1 MVVRRMVLLGLG
13 IGLGLVVS
21 TGAWAQAVLQSVTV
35 RVNPG
40 QMSTYL
46 ERVAALQG
54 AMDRVGSGGKVQV
67 WNATV
72 AGTGSGNTLVT
83 VGHSSL
89 AAYAEATTKMS
100 ADPEWRKIFA
110 GLDDVR
116 TLVSNSLIVSR
127 DGGGLPAAVESG
139 AVLQGVLVRVKPGQ
153 LDTYLE
159 RVASLKQVQKRIG
172 ASGNMRVW
180 QAMFAGEATGTVAV
194 GIVHPSLVAFAEN
207 TAKLQADAE
216 GQKLLAG
223 LDQVRTV
230 LSASLFVSP

>member
-1 MVVRRMVLLGLG
+1 MVVRRIVLLGLG
-13 IGLGLVVS
+13 ISFGLVVS

-54 AMDRVGSGGKVQV
+54 TMDRVGSGGKVQV

-72 AGTGSGNTLVT
+72 AGTATGNTLVT

-89 AAYAEATTKMS
+89 AAYAETTTKMA
-100 ADPEWRKIFA
+100 ADPEWQKIFA
-110 GLDDVR
+110 GLDDIR
-116 TLVSNSLIVSR
+116 TVVSNGLIVSQ
-127 DGGGLPAAVESG
+127 DGGGLPAAAESG

-153 LDTYLE
+153 LATYLE
-159 RVASLKQVQKRIG
+159 RVAALKQVQKRVG
-172 ASGNMRVW
+172 SSGSMRVW
-180 QAMFAGEATGTVAV
+180 QATLAGEATGTVAV
-194 GIVHPSLVAFAEN
+194 GIVHPNLVAYAEN

-223 LDQVRTV
+223 LDAIRTV
-230 LSASLFVSP
+230 VSTSLFVSP